1 MKRRV
6 VITGL
11 GVVTPLGCNVDLLW
25 SRILEGASGIH
36 ALTILDTTPHKV
48 KFGGDIGDFD
58 PGDSVEPKEVKR
70 LDRFTL
76 FALHAAQQAVRDS
89 GLELGREDPFRC
101 GAIIGSGIGGLN
113 EIEEQ
118 MERLFSKGPDRVSP
132 FTIPKMMLN
141 AAGGNIAIAHG
152 LRGPNFAT
160 ATACASA
167 TNAMGDALK
176 TIQYDDADVML
187 TGGSE
192 AASRPSGLRASPT

>member
-1 MKRRV
+1 MELEEEFDISIPEDAAEKIQRV
-6 VITGL
+6 GEAVDYIERKTKATKSYLLVLSRSGSKYENAVLVITGL

-89 GLELGREDPFRC
+89 GLELGREDPFPMRC
-101 GAIIGSGIGGLN
+101 HQSV
-113 EIEEQ
+113 
-118 MERLFSKGPDRVSP
+118 RVSV
-132 FTIPKMMLN
+132 
-141 AAGGNIAIAHG
+141 G
-152 LRGPNFAT
+152 
-160 ATACASA
+160 
-167 TNAMGDALK
+167 
-176 TIQYDDADVML
+176 
-187 TGGSE
+187 
-192 AASRPSGLRASPT
+192 